1 MRDPVTLAI
10 VVTDAPDLHGRL
22 LATLHAA
29 LPRVGVL
36 DPCAFVCDLAGTE
49 ELLGAPTR
57 IARNVLARC
66 ARAGARASAG
76 IAPTPFVA
84 RVVAERTPPGEVRL
98 VDDGR
103 AFLAPLPLDVLPVD
117 VKVHDELRLLG
128 LRTVGEFADLP
139 RGSVFDRFGSAVA
152 RAHALARGEYGD
164 MVRASAPP
172 RRIRARRAWDD
183 AIGSRE
189 QLVFALRVVVDEISV
204 ALARDGFAA
213 LRLELRLDREDAGPL
228 RIERTVLPPTREAAA
243 LLRSLRWAL
252 EERSEL
258 GLVTGCALDAERRVC
273 WISFVQSQCLCESF
287 PVLSS
292 EFLGGPFEAGCPLED
307 HRFKSEISALAER
320 NRFTRRR
327 RMSSCASRSP
337 RCHSSVQKYAC
348 DASTRLFLRRMIS
361 SGARTSATKTS
372 PSDTCMRR
380 RTSEGRVIWPLRRRV
395 RTGEAFVMREEY
407 QKVRTSEFH
416 MAWGCDH
423 MRLFAEPLSAKLVWD
438 EGELVALIVSG
449 HRHTVGRT

>member
-10 VVTDAPDLHGRL
+10 VVTDAPELHARL

-36 DPCAFVCDLAGTE
+36 DPGAFACDLAGTE
-49 ELLGAPTR
+49 ELLGAPAR
-57 IARNVLARC
+57 VGRNVLARC
-66 ARAGARASAG
+66 ARVGARASAG

-84 RVVAERTPPGEVRL
+84 RVVAERTPPGEVRSI
-98 VDDGR
+98 DDGR
-103 AFLAPLPLDVLPVD
+103 AFLAPLPLDLLPVD
-117 VKVHDELRLLG
+117 AKVHEELRLLG

-164 MVRASAPP
+164 LVRASTPP
-172 RRIRARRAWDD
+172 RRLRARRSWDD

-189 QLVFALRVVVDEISV
+189 QLVFALRVVVDEISA

-258 GLVTGCALDAERRVC
+258 GLVTGCALEVPE
-273 WISFVQSQCLCESF
+273 V
-287 PVLSS
+287 
-292 EFLGGPFEAGCPLED
+292 EAARG
-307 HRFKSEISALAER
+307 RQIG
-320 NRFTRRR
+320 
-327 RMSSCASRSP
+327 
-337 RCHSSVQKYAC
+337 
-348 DASTRLFLRRMIS
+348 LFAPD
-361 SGARTSATKTS
+361 GARKEEAIATA
-372 PSDTCMRR
+372 RY
-380 RTSEGRVIWPLRRRV
+380 LR
-395 RTGEAFVMREEY
+395 
-407 QKVRTSEFH
+407 
-416 MAWGCDH
+416 
-423 MRLFAEPLSAKLVWD
+423 AKLGKGAV
-438 EGELVALIVSG
+438 LRARVADDAARLPERASEWVEVIA
-449 HRHTVGRT
+449 

>member
-189 QLVFALRVVVDEISV
+189 QLVFALRVVVDEISG

-258 GLVTGCALDAERRVC
+258 GLVTGCALEVPEVEPARGRQIGLFAPDGARAE
-273 WISFVQSQCLCESF
+273 
-287 PVLSS
+287 
-292 EFLGGPFEAGCPLED
+292 EAIATARYL
-307 HRFKSEISALAER
+307 RAAAR
-320 NRFTRRR
+320 ARRR
-327 RMSSCASRSP
+327 RSR
-337 RCHSSVQKYAC
+337 A
-348 DASTRLFLRRMIS
+348 ATRARDRM
-361 SGARTSATKTS
+361 GGGDR
-372 PSDTCMRR
+372 
-380 RTSEGRVIWPLRRRV
+380 
-395 RTGEAFVMREEY
+395 
-407 QKVRTSEFH
+407 
-416 MAWGCDH
+416 
-423 MRLFAEPLSAKLVWD
+423 MRLFAEPLPAKLVWD
-438 EGELVALIVSG
+438 EGELVALIVAG
-449 HRHTVGRT
+449 HRHTVVEQMRRWRVEADWWKDNVSRDYVTLRTADGLVCDVYGDRRSGAWWLQRVMD